1 MSLYN
6 MLFGQTPL
14 APALLKILNIEPG
27 NIPRYRDAYLGDEGK
42 SIIIYTRTGG
52 GNRDFYDSEESCRI
66 CYPEYFKNTDEDPT
80 GPWNSDMQSHPQY
93 MQDYDDDFDSTYA
106 YFEFKVPEEW
116 AAELEALA
124 KQAPGSTTSPSE
136 KWQALLSSLQQPQ
149 LESP

>member
-1 MSLYN
+1 

-14 APALLKILNIEPG
+14 APALLKILDIELCD
-27 NIPRYRDAYLGDEGK
+27 IPRYRDAYLGEAGR

-52 GNRDFYDSEESCRI
+52 GNRDYYDSEESCRSS
-66 CYPEYFKNTDEDPT
+66 YPEYFENADEAPA
-80 GPWNSDMQSHPQY
+80 GPWNCDLQAHPGY
-93 MQDYDDDFDSTYA
+93 IQDYDDDFDPTYA

-136 KWQALLSSLQQPQ
+136 KWQTLLSSLQQPAA
-149 LESP
+149 